1 MLSLILG
8 TKRTG
13 RPLVQK
19 VVDDTIYLKRPRR
32 GAILKEEVWRDRD
45 WQVIKYSVAYINA
58 AVCGAD
64 NGRVLGYDN
73 SHDHHHRHFMGKQ
86 ESFEFTGYEALAT
99 RFYDESAISGGVK
112 MKNVAKPA
120 KKTSRR
126 VTVSSGSVEAFI
138 GRSLERARR
147 LDRGVKLAREITM
160 TFEDPADLVR
170 VLSAERVRVI
180 HALREKPAPVSELA
194 ATLRRDR
201 KAVKRDVNLLESF
214 GLVNARQE
222 INPGHGRR
230 RIIEPLAAK
239 YQLVATI

>member
-1 MLSLILG
+1 MM
-8 TKRTG
+8 K
-13 RPLVQK
+13 
-19 VVDDTIYLKRPRR
+19 
-32 GAILKEEVWRDRD
+32 
-45 WQVIKYSVAYINA
+45 
-58 AVCGAD
+58 
-64 NGRVLGYDN
+64 
-73 SHDHHHRHFMGKQ
+73 
-86 ESFEFTGYEALAT
+86 
-99 RFYDESAISGGVK
+99 SAISGGAK
-112 MKNVAKPA
+112 MKNVGKPT
-120 KKTSRR
+120 KKTSPR

-147 LDRGVKLAREITM
+147 LDRGEKLAPEITM

-201 KAVKRDVNLLESF
+201 KAVKRDVTLLESF
-214 GLVNARQE
+214 GLVNAREE

-239 YQLVATI
+239 YRLVATI